1 MHGRRLCLAAHEVL
15 LLSANKQP
23 MELTTFGLV
32 MNLICHGQQLATRVA
47 TECYA
52 ILFILWNSA

>member
-32 MNLICHGQQLATRVA
+32 MNLVCHGQQRG
-47 TECYA
+47 
-52 ILFILWNSA
+52 